1 MYFWKDSADIA
12 ENRSFRVGQ
21 TRENVDTRPSTNIRH
36 ISLSSTGI
44 QNKNFGKTLEE
55 AHRIGLQHALEE
67 DPNYETNQLIQ
78 HVVGFA
84 AIVGLFILGYW
95 LYLPSQRES
104 GGSKKKILNVN
115 N

>member
-1 MYFWKDSADIA
+1 MSCGRSNSRGRCLSIECKTKICIFEKDSTDIA

-55 AHRIGLQHALEE
+55 AHRIGYSTH
-67 DPNYETNQLIQ
+67 
-78 HVVGFA
+78 
-84 AIVGLFILGYW
+84 
-95 LYLPSQRES
+95 
-104 GGSKKKILNVN
+104 
-115 N
+115 